1 MKNIIEKEKLDGRR
15 KYTLD
20 LTNIMNDSHEKY
32 YWLGF
37 IAGDGNIAS
46 SEARLRIELKEE
58 DEQLLIYF
66 NEFMQSNTPLVKRV
80 NNKGTHCC
88 CLSINSAKLK
98 RYLANYNIVPNKSKI
113 FEIPMDKISDEYKL
127 DFVRGLLDADG
138 YIGIRKDRNEN
149 CLNFISANKKCV
161 EQVEFILGINNT
173 ISTNNGAYCFNKS
186 GKEIKNILDK
196 VYENSTEKS
205 RLERK
210 YNIYRSMIG

>member
-1 MKNIIEKEKLDGRR
+1 
-15 KYTLD
+15 
-20 LTNIMNDSHEKY
+20 MNDSHEKY

-37 IAGDGNIAS
+37 IAGDGNVSS

-161 EQVEFILGINNT
+161 EQVEFILGIDNK
-173 ISTNNGAYCFNKS
+173 ISINNGAYCFNKS
-186 GKEIKNILDK
+186 GKEVKNILDK

-210 YNIYRSMIG
+210 YNIYRSMVG